1 MLTRRQFLYLVASG
15 VAADQLL
22 PLCDPA
28 LRGEMAESLA
38 QEVHLRK
45 RYTPANRSYG
55 SGSFGEWIADPHGLP
70 CYHYTCDQTQDPA
83 AITPVETAWRSPTD
97 HTHQI
102 GNDRIV
108 AAASNYGYLQVRQ
121 DEGGPKFLN
130 DLDPAAGRF
139 GAGLGYLT
147 DGRDILGTYF
157 PGTAQSPDGG
167 PSFERFF
174 GTGYL
179 RKQITGANF
188 SVDQTIYAPF
198 GDDPV
203 LLSEVVVTSLAPEA
217 ANLHWVE
224 YWGCQIYPFSLE
236 AYDAGRTLAGRPD
249 PVRIAKLRRDLA
261 SRFDHRFERIH
272 GQPALLET
280 KHRRSQK
287 PADPGAAVQE
297 EITANAGLLPVTPS
311 KQPSSEVLA
320 PPTFLASLDDGPVRF
335 VTDAAAFFGPAG
347 VLRHVGP
354 AGPDSVPVPSAV
366 LRPAGLAGFKPANGI
381 PETLAPDDLAATG
394 PDSALILLK
403 PFLLEPGRSQT
414 LRFLYGYLPR
424 GFTATELIAKYRA
437 KAGTAFAESCAAWKD
452 EGIRFAV
459 EADPWV
465 ERETRWHSYYLRS
478 GLTYDDFFNEHILS
492 QGQVYQYC
500 IGYQGAAR
508 DPLQHALPLVF
519 GEASLAKQVLRY
531 TLKSQGPDGALPF
544 FVTGQG
550 RPVHGPWQASD
561 LDLWLLWLAS
571 EYLLA
576 TRDTEFLEERL
587 ADWPLNSDKPT
598 STVRDRLA
606 RAYHHLGDTI
616 GSGKHGLLRGLND
629 DWNDRIYREGI
640 PANLSDEVLHESES
654 VMNAAIAA
662 YVLDHY
668 ARMLRYTGDL
678 IAAKDAEARAA
689 RQRDAVRAQWA
700 GSWFKRLW
708 LGPTKGWLGD
718 GQGPDARVWLDGQP
732 WAILG
737 GCATPDQRKTLVE
750 SIDQLLR
757 KTSKIGAKQVG
768 KPVDWPGFMPGEA
781 ENGGVW
787 AALDGPLV
795 WALAAASAADPS
807 IPPGMA
813 YDEWQKNSRAHHAEV
828 YRDVWY
834 GIWSGPDVYCSSDSD
849 HAGQT
854 GYDWGLT
861 DPEANRRPNSYRGLS
876 WTAWPVM
883 NMHRHAW
890 PLYSAAKLIGIEFTE
905 KGLNLA
911 PAVPKPQYSFR
922 SRLVGFEKT
931 AQGYQGWYAPLKAGS
946 WTLRLQL
953 PTGETS
959 FKKLIVNETPQRVR
973 IQPDRTVEF
982 TGTSVPGEPLRW
994 SLLKS

>member
-1 MLTRRQFLYLVASG
+1 
-15 VAADQLL
+15 
-22 PLCDPA
+22 
-28 LRGEMAESLA
+28 
-38 QEVHLRK
+38 
-45 RYTPANRSYG
+45 
-55 SGSFGEWIADPHGLP
+55 
-70 CYHYTCDQTQDPA
+70 
-83 AITPVETAWRSPTD
+83 
-97 HTHQI
+97 
-102 GNDRIV
+102 
-108 AAASNYGYLQVRQ
+108 
-121 DEGGPKFLN
+121 
-130 DLDPAAGRF
+130 
-139 GAGLGYLT
+139 
-147 DGRDILGTYF
+147 
-157 PGTAQSPDGG
+157 
-167 PSFERFF
+167 
-174 GTGYL
+174 
-179 RKQITGANF
+179 
-188 SVDQTIYAPF
+188 
-198 GDDPV
+198 
-203 LLSEVVVTSLAPEA
+203 
-217 ANLHWVE
+217 
-224 YWGCQIYPFSLE
+224 
-236 AYDAGRTLAGRPD
+236 
-249 PVRIAKLRRDLA
+249 
-261 SRFDHRFERIH
+261 
-272 GQPALLET
+272 
-280 KHRRSQK
+280 
-287 PADPGAAVQE
+287 
-297 EITANAGLLPVTPS
+297 
-311 KQPSSEVLA
+311 
-320 PPTFLASLDDGPVRF
+320 
-335 VTDAAAFFGPAG
+335 
-347 VLRHVGP
+347 
-354 AGPDSVPVPSAV
+354 
-366 LRPAGLAGFKPANGI
+366 
-381 PETLAPDDLAATG
+381 
-394 PDSALILLK
+394 
-403 PFLLEPGRSQT
+403 
-414 LRFLYGYLPR
+414 
-424 GFTATELIAKYRA
+424 
-437 KAGTAFAESCAAWKD
+437 
-452 EGIRFAV
+452 
-459 EADPWV
+459 
-465 ERETRWHSYYLRS
+465 
-478 GLTYDDFFNEHILS
+478 
-492 QGQVYQYC
+492 
-500 IGYQGAAR
+500 
-508 DPLQHALPLVF
+508 
-519 GEASLAKQVLRY
+519 
-531 TLKSQGPDGALPF
+531 
-544 FVTGQG
+544 
-550 RPVHGPWQASD
+550 
-561 LDLWLLWLAS
+561 
-571 EYLLA
+571 
-576 TRDTEFLEERL
+576 
-587 ADWPLNSDKPT
+587 
-598 STVRDRLA
+598 
-606 RAYHHLGDTI
+606 
-616 GSGKHGLLRGLND
+616 
-629 DWNDRIYREGI
+629 
-640 PANLSDEVLHESES
+640 
-654 VMNAAIAA
+654 
-662 YVLDHY
+662 
-668 ARMLRYTGDL
+668 MLRYAGDL
-678 IAAKDAEARAA
+678 VAAKDAEARAA

-982 TGTSVPGEPLRW
+982 AGTSAPGEPLRW